1 MHRPSRPLSV
11 LLAVLALGAGATGC
25 GSGDDEP
32 TAGPDGIT
40 LYNAQHEDLMVELTE
55 AFTKETGIEVAL
67 RNGSDLELA
76 NQLVQEGD
84 RSPADVFVTENSPAM
99 QLVDG
104 RELFA
109 PVASATVGQ
118 VPARYRPEDRSWVGF
133 AARQTVFVY
142 NPTKPAGQALPSS
155 IMDLA
160 DPRWKGR
167 FGYSPTGADF
177 QAVVSAVLALEGPE
191 RTKAWLAGLK
201 ANAVAFKGNIKVMSA
216 VNKGEIEGGIIYHYY
231 WYQDQAEAGEDSK
244 NTKLHVFA
252 PKDPGAFT
260 SVSGAGILKSTDN
273 PEGAQRLLAFLTGK
287 VGQGL
292 LARSSALEYPVAS
305 GVAANPALRPLK
317 EIGAPVVDPDELN
330 SREVVTMMQD
340 VGIL

>member
-1 MHRPSRPLSV
+1 MHRPLRPLSALLSALV
-11 LLAVLALGAGATGC
+11 LGMGMTAC
-25 GSGDDEP
+25 GSGEDEP
-32 TAGPDGIT
+32 TAGRDGIT
-40 LYNAQHEDLMVELTE
+40 LYNAQHEDLMEELTE
-55 AFTKETGIEVAL
+55 AFTNETGIEVAL

-76 NQLVQEGD
+76 NQIVQEGD
-84 RSPADVFVTENSPAM
+84 RSPADVVVTENSPAM
-99 QLVDG
+99 SLVG
-104 RELFA
+104 SRGLFA
-109 PVASATVGQ
+109 PVATETVAQ
-118 VPARYRPEDRSWVGF
+118 VPARYRPKDRSWVGF

-142 NPTKPAGQALPSS
+142 NPSKPAGQALPAS
-155 IMDLA
+155 ILDLA

-201 ANAVAFKGNIKVMSA
+201 ANAVAYKGNIKIMSA

-252 PKDPGAFT
+252 PKDPGTFT

-273 PEGAQRLLAFLTGK
+273 PAGAQKLVAFLTGK

-305 GVAANPALRPLK
+305 GVAANRALRPLK
-317 EIGAPVVDPDELN
+317 DIGAPAVDPDALN
-330 SREVVTMMQD
+330 SRAVVTMMQD